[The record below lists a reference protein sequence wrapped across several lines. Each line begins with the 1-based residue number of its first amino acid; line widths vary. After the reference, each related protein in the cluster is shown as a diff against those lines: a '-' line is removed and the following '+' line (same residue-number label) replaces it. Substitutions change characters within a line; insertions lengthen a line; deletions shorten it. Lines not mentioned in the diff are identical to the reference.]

1 MRVKEKHLFISGRVQ
16 GVGFRHF
23 TKVNA
28 KELNI
33 TGWVRNLSD
42 GRVEVLLQG
51 EESTLNTMVSRL
63 KKGPRSAVVENLTTD
78 RETETDEPHQTFF
91 VKR

>member
-1 MRVKEKHLFISGRVQ
+1 MREKEKHLYISGNVQ
-16 GVGFRHF
+16 GVGFRHY

-33 TGWVRNLSD
+33 KGWVRNLSD

-51 EESTLNTMVSRL
+51 DESDLNTMISRL
-63 KKGPRSAVVENLTTD
+63 REGPRAAVVEDLTVD
-78 RETETDEPHQTFF
+78 RESEADELHNTFF

>member
-1 MRVKEKHLFISGRVQ
+1 MRVKEKHLFISGHVQ
-16 GVGFRHF
+16 AVGFRHY

-28 KELNI
+28 KELDVK
-33 TGWVRNLSD
+33 GWVRNLSD

-51 EESTLNTMVSRL
+51 DESDLNTMISRL
-63 KKGPRSAVVENLTTD
+63 KKGPRAAVVEDLTID
-78 RETETDEPHQTFF
+78 RESEADELHNTFF

>member
-1 MRVKEKHLFISGRVQ
+1 MRVKEKHLLFSGRVQ